1 MLVALEKKQ
10 SQKSSKQDAKPVI
23 VSGALC
29 LASGP
34 LTWRLPNVSLFSII
48 ERVDY
53 TDAYWLRSVGAG
65 YENMPH
71 NKFLLNDLCMQL
83 VADYLPS
90 RNNH

>member
-34 LTWRLPNVSLFSII
+34 LTRRLPNVSLFSMI

-53 TDAYWLRSVGAG
+53 TDAY
-65 YENMPH
+65 
-71 NKFLLNDLCMQL
+71 
-83 VADYLPS
+83 
-90 RNNH
+90 